1 MIGKLLNRCLKGFKA
16 KRILDVG
23 PGYNNFGRISAQI
36 TGATHITY
44 LDNNSDVLNWQC
56 QACQKTSILC
66 NCLLLSLDEVGDLA
80 KLEHSYDL
88 ILCQEILEH
97 LHNPKY
103 LLTNLTQ
110 LLSPN
115 GRIIITVPTK
125 ISERWLKFL
134 NPSYMSDQQGGHI
147 QEFDKQRMMELLQE
161 SGLVPVIFIG
171 TQPHYFIA
179 HSWLFGSRMK
189 VDASTGEVKTKG
201 IRRFVWGV
209 LTTGSKR
216 FFELT
221 GFETWGRLL
230 PRSYFIIAT
239 HTSNEASTWCSDLA
253 RTSN

>member
-1 MIGKLLNRCLKGFKA
+1 MNLSRLLA
-16 KRILDVG
+16 D
-23 PGYNNFGRISAQI
+23 S
-36 TGATHITY
+36 
-44 LDNNSDVLNWQC
+44 
-56 QACQKTSILC
+56 
-66 NCLLLSLDEVGDLA
+66 
-80 KLEHSYDL
+80 
-88 ILCQEILEH
+88 
-97 LHNPKY
+97 
-103 LLTNLTQ
+103 
-110 LLSPN
+110 

-134 NPSYMSDQQGGHI
+134 NPSCMDDQQAGHI

>member
-1 MIGKLLNRCLKGFKA
+1 MIGQLLNRYLKGFEA

-23 PGYNNFGRISAQI
+23 PGYNNFGCISARI

-44 LDNNSDVLNWQC
+44 VDNDSDVLNWQYH
-56 QACQKTSILC
+56 ACQKASILC
-66 NCLLLSLDEVGDLA
+66 NCLLLSLDEVCDLG
-80 KLEHSYDL
+80 KLGYLYDI

-97 LHNPKY
+97 LQEPEY
-103 LLTNLTQ
+103 LLANLAR
-110 LLSPN
+110 LLSYS
-115 GRIIITVPTK
+115 GRIVITVPTK
-125 ISERWLKFL
+125 TSERWLRFL
-134 NPSYMSDQQGGHI
+134 NPSYMSDEQGGHI

-161 SGLVPVIFIG
+161 SGLVPLIFIT

-189 VDASTGEVKTKG
+189 VDVSTGEIKTKG
-201 IRRFVWGV
+201 IRHFVLGL

-230 PRSYFIIAT
+230 PRNYFIIAT
-239 HTSNEASTWCSDLA
+239 RSSNKAS
-253 RTSN
+253 N